1 MIGWLL
7 YLLLKLSQAEWV
19 LRLPVTLL
27 PFALATGIYFLL
39 RRTDETKAV
48 LAACAF
54 LLLPAN
60 VWGVFITTDT
70 PLIFFCFASAFAFWL
85 GLTRRSAGWQ
95 ALAGVFL
102 GLAFL
107 SKYFAVLLGLAYV
120 AYAAFSP
127 RGERDWRALALVVL
141 CSLPFA
147 AVNLWWNTEHCWANL
162 MFNLYNR
169 HANAGW
175 SWKTPLIY
183 AATVLYVLSPVALWQ
198 LAKERLAV
206 TAALGDAETRFF
218 AVAFAVPF
226 GFFAALSAV
235 KPIGLHWVLAF
246 VPFFFIAAGRLLS
259 GGQLRR
265 SVAYL
270 GAFSALHALAIVA
283 GAMLPLET
291 WKSTRFYDGIVYHVR
306 MPEILR
312 ELKPYEVEFDFATDG
327 YSMSAVASFHARRH
341 VAVFGP
347 ASSHARHDD
356 ILTDF
361 RRLDGRN
368 ILVLRKTPPEES
380 EYRPY
385 FRSVE
390 YKEFTLSGA
399 TFHVVLG
406 RGFDFAAYR
415 EKILKPL
422 QQRYYAIPWYLP
434 QGHCYFCERYLG
446 APTCPAK
453 DLTR

>member
-1 MIGWLL
+1 
-7 YLLLKLSQAEWV
+7 
-19 LRLPVTLL
+19 
-27 PFALATGIYFLL
+27 
-39 RRTDETKAV
+39 
-48 LAACAF
+48 
-54 LLLPAN
+54 
-60 VWGVFITTDT
+60 
-70 PLIFFCFASAFAFWL
+70 
-85 GLTRRSAGWQ
+85 
-95 ALAGVFL
+95 
-102 GLAFL
+102 
-107 SKYFAVLLGLAYV
+107 
-120 AYAAFSP
+120 
-127 RGERDWRALALVVL
+127 
-141 CSLPFA
+141 
-147 AVNLWWNTEHCWANL
+147 
-162 MFNLYNR
+162 
-169 HANAGW
+169 
-175 SWKTPLIY
+175 
-183 AATVLYVLSPVALWQ
+183 
-198 LAKERLAV
+198 
-206 TAALGDAETRFF
+206 
-218 AVAFAVPF
+218 
-226 GFFAALSAV
+226 
-235 KPIGLHWVLAF
+235 
-246 VPFFFIAAGRLLS
+246 
-259 GGQLRR
+259 
-265 SVAYL
+265 
-270 GAFSALHALAIVA
+270 
-283 GAMLPLET
+283 MLPLDT

-312 ELKPYEVEFDFATDG
+312 ELKPYEAEFDFATDG

-341 VAVFGP
+341 VVVFGP

-368 ILVLRKTPPEES
+368 VLVLRKTPPEDS

-453 DLTR
+453 D